1 MRSMRAELSPLLAYH
16 LRYRAPVERGD
27 LSGAILDGRY
37 RVIEPVAEGA
47 MGVVYRAERLKLG
60 RIVAIKVLHDV
71 LPDELSGRKRFEIEA
86 MAMAKLEHPHCASV
100 LDVGVHGD
108 RPFVV
113 MDFVSGQNLKELI
126 SKGPQPIP
134 RAVEIVRQVL
144 SGLAHAHEHGIIH
157 RDIKPANLVLSQKTG
172 LGDHVKILD
181 FGLARVL
188 DTSQNLT
195 AGLAVGTPA
204 YMAPEQVR
212 GDKIDHRADLYACGV
227 LMFELLTGRKPFQ
240 SDRDDPIEVC
250 KMHLSDPIPRLDSKL
265 PGVDFGELETVILK
279 ALAKRA
285 RKRFASAQEYADAL
299 DAAMGR
305 SAWLTTAVPRAAT
318 VSPTEPLAAVAP
330 DDSWAGSPDAPP
342 PAEVGSGDVMSS
354 EPAFLTP
361 SGAERAAEHRG
372 EPDGSQGAVS
382 PSAVLAEL
390 DADAIAS
397 AAAAAAASAA
407 ASADLAAS
415 DPANPAATSGDLT
428 TPRELARPS
437 PPGSI
442 AAGAGGRGDRAATP
456 AAGTVRVAAAT
467 PAIGAAR
474 VRTATPAAGAPRQ
487 GLATPALG
495 MARQGFA
502 TPPLGALRARLATPP
517 VGAGVVEPSPE
528 GAAPPG
534 DAGESRAEPV
544 GTFLGMVVTRTPVP
558 GTRSPVVIRPV
569 APEPA
574 EAAAPHRKPPGRYIV
589 AIVAGLAVAVGA
601 GVAILAPHGAAP
613 APSAPPAAPGAAARR
628 PDPGHNVIARANEL
642 VAQGDKEAA
651 LDLLNRSRRQS
662 PDSAGLAY
670 AAGRIYF
677 SKFYWSEGLRNF
689 RDAIRNDPTYR
700 SDPELIKTVLRGFLS
715 TPSYNDDLASFLRD
729 DIGSAVAPLLEE
741 TARDHPNAA
750 LRSRAAAELRRYR

>member
-1 MRSMRAELSPLLAYH
+1 MMRTHAELSPLLAYH
-16 LRYRAPVERGD
+16 LRYLAAVERGD

-47 MGVVYRAERLKLG
+47 MGVVYRAERVKLG

-126 SKGPQPIP
+126 SRGPQPIP

-227 LMFELLTGRKPFQ
+227 LLFELLTGRKPFQ

-265 PGVDFGELETVILK
+265 PGVDFGELETVIVK

-285 RKRFASAQEYADAL
+285 RKRFASAQEYAEAL

-305 SAWLTTAVPRAAT
+305 AAWLGSGVPRAQT
-318 VSPTEPLAAVAP
+318 VSPTEPLAAVGS
-330 DDSWAGSPDAPP
+330 DDSSGGAAVSLPSSV
-342 PAEVGSGDVMSS
+342 EVGSGDVMSA
-354 EPAFLTP
+354 EPAFLTR
-361 SGAERAAEHRG
+361 SGADRAAEQRG
-372 EPDGSQGAVS
+372 EPVASGAAIS
-382 PSAVLAEL
+382 PSSALAEL

-407 ASADLAAS
+407 VSADLAAADS
-415 DPANPAATSGDLT
+415 ANAANPPNLATSGDLT
-428 TPRELARPS
+428 RPRELPRP
-437 PPGSI
+437 
-442 AAGAGGRGDRAATP
+442 AGAAAPAAEARGARGAQPTPVAGSPQVAP
-456 AAGTVRVAAAT
+456 AAGS
-467 PAIGAAR
+467 
-474 VRTATPAAGAPRQ
+474 PR
-487 GLATPALG
+487 A
-495 MARQGFA
+495 GFA
-502 TPPLGALRARLATPP
+502 TPPTGVARAGFATPPMGALRARLATPP
-517 VGAGVVEPSPE
+517 AGAQAVEPGAG
-528 GAAPPG
+528 AA
-534 DAGESRAEPV
+534 AGGAEPV

-558 GTRSPVVIRPV
+558 GTRTPVVIRPA
-569 APEPA
+569 APDPVEPA
-574 EAAAPHRKPPGRYIV
+574 VDAAPARRWPWRYTA
-589 AIVAGLAVAVGA
+589 AIVAGILVAGGAALAIIETRGDPP
-601 GVAILAPHGAAP
+601 VAITPAP
-613 APSAPPAAPGAAARR
+613 AAGARR

-642 VAQGDKEAA
+642 VAQGDREAA
-651 LDLLNRSRRQS
+651 LDLLNRARRQS

-677 SKFYWSEGLRNF
+677 SKFYWTEGLKSF
-689 RDAIRNDPTYR
+689 RDAIRSDPTYR

-729 DIGSAVAPLLEE
+729 DIGSAVEPLLEE
-741 TARDHPNAA
+741 TSHDHPNAA
-750 LRSRAAAELRRYR
+750 LRSRAAAELRRYH